1 MAQNTLYVLPPSPR
15 SVLILALAKYLKID
29 VDVVDITK
37 SKDEKFTKAF
47 PLGKAP
53 AFIGENGFKLHEV
66 IAIAYYFVNLSED
79 EELKAALLGKNAKE
93 EAEIL
98 KWISLSNSD
107 FPTSLFGAIMPI
119 TGRVPYNKKVVDT
132 NLEKLASISAVYE
145 ARLKNYTYLVD
156 ERITLADLFAAG
168 VFTAGFATLMDAK
181 WRADHPA
188 IVRWFKTVAASPIV
202 AEYFSKTEFV
212 EEAIKYTPPKKE
224 KKEQPKKEQ
233 PKKEAK
239 PAAAAEADAAPAEPK
254 KPKHPLELLGKSTFS
269 LDEWKRTYSNEDT
282 RPVAL
287 PWFWEHYNPE
297 EYSIYRVDYKYNDE
311 LTLTFMSNN
320 LVGGFFNRLS
330 ASVKYMFG
338 CLVVYGENNNNGIVG
353 AVMVRGQDFA
363 PAFDVAPD
371 WESYS
376 YTKLD
381 PTKEE
386 DKEFINNMWAW
397 DKPVVVNGEN
407 KEIVDGKVLK

>member
-1 MAQNTLYVLPPSPR
+1 M
-15 SVLILALAKYLKID
+15 
-29 VDVVDITK
+29 
-37 SKDEKFTKAF
+37 
-47 PLGKAP
+47 
-53 AFIGENGFKLHEV
+53 
-66 IAIAYYFVNLSED
+66 
-79 EELKAALLGKNAKE
+79 KAALLGKNAKE

-107 FPTSLFGAIMPI
+107 FPASLFGAIMPI

-282 RPVAL
+282 RSVAL

>member
-1 MAQNTLYVLPPSPR
+1 M
-15 SVLILALAKYLKID
+15 
-29 VDVVDITK
+29 
-37 SKDEKFTKAF
+37 
-47 PLGKAP
+47 
-53 AFIGENGFKLHEV
+53 
-66 IAIAYYFVNLSED
+66 
-79 EELKAALLGKNAKE
+79 GKNARE

-98 KWISLSNSD
+98 KWVSLTNSD
-107 FPTSLFGAIMPI
+107 FSAALFGAVLPI
-119 TGRVPYNKKVVDT
+119 IGKVPYNKKVFDT
-132 NLEKLASISAVYE
+132 NMEKLATIASIFE
-145 ARLKNYTYLVD
+145 ARLKNYTYLVA
-156 ERITLADLFAAG
+156 ERVTLADIFAAG
-168 VFTAGFATLMDAK
+168 IFTTGFSTLLDAE
-181 WRADHPA
+181 WRSAHPA
-188 IVRWFKTVAASPIV
+188 TTRWYKTVIAS
-202 AEYFSKTEFV
+202 EFV
-212 EEAIKYTPPKKE
+212 VETLGKSQFIEEALKYTPPKKE

-233 PKKEAK
+233 PKKKEE
-239 PAAAAEADAAPAEPK
+239 AAAAAPAEEAEQPK
-254 KPKHPLELLGKSTFS
+254 KAKHPLELLGKATFA

-282 RPVAL
+282 RSKAL

-297 EYSIYRVDYKYNDE
+297 EYSIWKVGYKYNDE

-330 ASVKYMFG
+330 GSIKYMFG

-353 AVMVRGQDFA
+353 AVLVRGQDFA

-371 WESYS
+371 WESYE

-381 PTKEE
+381 ATNEE